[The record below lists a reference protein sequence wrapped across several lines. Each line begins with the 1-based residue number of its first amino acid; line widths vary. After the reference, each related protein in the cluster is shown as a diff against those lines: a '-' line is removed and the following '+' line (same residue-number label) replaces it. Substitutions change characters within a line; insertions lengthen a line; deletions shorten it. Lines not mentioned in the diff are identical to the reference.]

1 MRPIPLFL
9 FAKAPIAG
17 KVKTRLQSHCS
28 AEQAAGI
35 AEILLEESIKRA
47 TQSWPG
53 EVFLSVWLDDQHP
66 FIQRMLS
73 RYSINLVQQCGGD
86 LGEKMQHTFMR
97 AHYPA
102 AIMGCDAPHIAGA
115 TLIAAYDAL
124 LGGESVIAPSIDGG
138 YYLIGL
144 AQEAAELFAG
154 PAWGSDTVLETTLYN
169 ATQIDLE
176 LTQLAALN
184 DVDEWPDLLDAAD
197 HIRNLK
203 DYLISNK
210 LT

>member
-28 AEQAAGI
+28 AEQAADI

-102 AIMGCDAPHIAGA
+102 AIMGCDAPHIAGT

-124 LGGESVIAPSIDGG
+124 LGGESVIAPSIDG
-138 YYLIGL
+138 
-144 AQEAAELFAG
+144 AG

-169 ATQIDLE
+169 ATQINLE

-197 HIRNLK
+197 HISNLK